1 MPLEKPS
8 VSGRYPC
15 KPDRHDVQDQRRTI
29 YCRWDWYRT
38 HAWVRLLARASAN
51 NVSASRFARETRL
64 LDLKGLPFLTEPA
77 KKHRLFCYILPQVAR
92 AMRSCYS
99 AGEASCGVCPIA

>member
-15 KPDRHDVQDQRRTI
+15 KHAVRSKPDRHDVQDQRRTI

-38 HAWVRLLARASAN
+38 HAAG
-51 NVSASRFARETRL
+51 FAFWP
-64 LDLKGLPFLTEPA
+64 GLQPITCPPRGSPE
-77 KKHRLFCYILPQVAR
+77 RR
-92 AMRSCYS
+92 
-99 AGEASCGVCPIA
+99 VCLI